1 MEKIKIGIFGF
12 GQTGKLV
19 LQEFIKDER
28 FSLEWVVRSSD
39 TCSGKYASRL
49 FGYEC
54 DCGKIFPQHILSDNF
69 FKENPVDMIVDF
81 SSSSGV
87 HYYKKAVKLGIKIIS
102 AISKYEP
109 KDLELLYS
117 FGKDTSVL
125 YSPNITLG
133 INVLMVASQVIQ
145 KIIPQADIEIVEEHF
160 SKKKETSGT
169 ALKLAKALE
178 LDEKES
184 VNSIRVGGTVGRHEV
199 IFGIPNQIIRL
210 SHESINRAA
219 FGQGAIFAA
228 LFLKGQ
234 DKGIY
239 SMENIISEMFAKNIP
254 VY

>member
-1 MEKIKIGIFGF
+1 MKKIKIGIFGF

-39 TCSGKYASRL
+39 TYAGKYASRL

-54 DCGKIFPQHILSDNF
+54 DCGKIFPQHKLTDNF
-69 FKENPVDMIVDF
+69 FKENPVDIIVDF
-81 SSSSGV
+81 SGSSGV
-87 HYYKKAVKLGIKIIS
+87 QYYKKAAKLGVKIIS

-109 KDLELLYS
+109 EDLELLNS
-117 FGKDTSVL
+117 LGKDTAVL

-145 KIIPQADIEIVEEHF
+145 KIIPHADIEIVEEHF
-160 SKKKETSGT
+160 SNKKEISGT
-169 ALKLAKALE
+169 ALKLANVLN
-178 LDEKES
+178 LDEEEH
-184 VNSIRVGGTVGRHEV
+184 VHSIRVGGTVGRHEV

-228 LFLKGQ
+228 LFLKDQ

-239 SMENIISEMFAKNIP
+239 SMENVVSEMFAKNIP

>member
-1 MEKIKIGIFGF
+1 MKRIKIGIFGF

-28 FSLEWVVRSSD
+28 FHLVWVVRSSD
-39 TCSGKYASRL
+39 TYAGKYASRL
-49 FGYEC
+49 FGYEF
-54 DCGKIFPQHILSDNF
+54 DSGKIFPQNKLKDNF
-69 FKENPVDMIVDF
+69 FEENPVDIIVDF
-81 SSSSGV
+81 SGSSGV
-87 HYYKKAVKLGIKIIS
+87 QYYKKAAKLGIKIIS

-109 KDLELLYS
+109 EDLELLNS
-117 FGKDTSVL
+117 LGEDTAVL

-133 INVLMVASQVIQ
+133 INVLLVASQVIQ

-169 ALKLAKALE
+169 ALKLAKALNLNE
-178 LDEKES
+178 NEH

-219 FGQGAIFAA
+219 FGQGAIFAS
-228 LFLKGQ
+228 LFLIEQ
-234 DKGIY
+234 DKGMY
-239 SMENIISEMFAKNIP
+239 SMENVVSEMFAQNIP